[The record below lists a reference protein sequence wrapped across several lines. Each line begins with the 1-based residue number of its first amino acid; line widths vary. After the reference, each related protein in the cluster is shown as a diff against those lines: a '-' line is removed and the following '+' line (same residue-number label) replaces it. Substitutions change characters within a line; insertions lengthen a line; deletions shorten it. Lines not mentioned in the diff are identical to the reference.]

1 MHSNHLGTLTVSSK
15 LLSSNKTLTV
25 RIWSQQFVYIS
36 KRGIDEQEVRQ
47 YFADMLCTYINV
59 YTYKQYMLKRLGT
72 IAGYEHISCSRIV
85 QGTLLQD
92 SYSDLVQAQLDS
104 LLETRALSRLRVR
117 FSSMQQQTQHIICV
131 SIADHSRRWLL
142 PGFATMDKSFRQSF
156 ILRHVREQLP
166 PSWHY
171 CQCAVATKLALHDCP
186 NIRTASL
193 RMSVDRPP
201 LQVLWRAKI
210 VGGSAI
216 QHHQP

>member
-142 PGFATMDKSFRQSF
+142 PSYGTCGVSSWLCNHGQELQIEFYTTKTRTRVSDRVLLFYLLIIHVGIDRQIEF
-156 ILRHVREQLP
+156 YFEA
-166 PSWHY
+166 
-171 CQCAVATKLALHDCP
+171 CQCSYGTKLALSKRSCH
-186 NIRTASL
+186 
-193 RMSVDRPP
+193 
-201 LQVLWRAKI
+201 
-210 VGGSAI
+210 
-216 QHHQP
+216 

>member
-142 PGFATMDKSFRQSF
+142 PSYGTSRGIIMALQPWTRASDRVLFLPT
-156 ILRHVREQLP
+156 LP
-166 PSWHY
+166 PCGIISSSSDTCY
-171 CQCAVATKLALHDCP
+171 LKQSYFRASEYLPYLSSYYQRQCSCIYGLY
-186 NIRTASL
+186 
-193 RMSVDRPP
+193 
-201 LQVLWRAKI
+201 
-210 VGGSAI
+210 
-216 QHHQP
+216 